1 MKHRPFLLSLILF
14 CWMHRIVAQQ
24 MPNYA
29 LVFPENQVNTLEIAI
44 SKADWDS
51 IQVDMK
57 NKFHTAFGQMGKGMF
72 GPRDGQA
79 MPPDRPQGMPQ
90 GEKMGEGPL
99 RLGNDTEPRY
109 VEAQL
114 SFKGKQWTKVGFRLK
129 GNSSL
134 MSSWGQGIYKFPFRL
149 DFGKYE
155 KNTFWGFTE
164 VSMSPAFHDASLVRE
179 KLASDIF
186 REAGIATAR
195 TAFYKVYINFGE
207 GKKYLGI
214 YTMVEVID
222 DTMIKTQFGS
232 DSGNI
237 YKPESNFQRF
247 VERQFEKKNHKKQ
260 HNWNDVQAFIKALN
274 DSTRLQQ
281 PALWRANLEKTFD
294 VNYFLKWLAVNTAM
308 SNWDTYGAMAH
319 NFYLYN
325 APQRGFVWIPWDNN
339 EAMSDNSMPPPF
351 MAQNNPTR
359 QGEPPQGLQPSA
371 DQTHN
376 SPRMNEGTM
385 PPRQGGGPMMGR
397 SLALDLKN
405 VPSQFVLITY
415 LIADPVYGE
424 TYKRAVAQFR
434 KQTWQVKALQQRIT
448 TMEQL
453 LKPWVMGDE
462 QETPPYS
469 HLSKP
474 SDFATGIQALKD
486 AIEKRA
492 KLIDSFLLQEH
503 AK

>member
-1 MKHRPFLLSLILF
+1 MIKYPCLLCCILCL
-14 CWMHRIVAQQ
+14 CWTNSIFAQQ
-24 MPNYA
+24 SPNYA
-29 LVFPENQVNTLEIAI
+29 LVFPENQVNTLEITI
-44 SKADWDS
+44 TKADWDS
-51 IQVDMK
+51 IAVDMK

-72 GPRDGQA
+72 GPRNGQA
-79 MPPDRPQGMPQ
+79 MPHDRPQGMPQ

-99 RLGNDTEPRY
+99 HLGNDTDPRY
-109 VEAQL
+109 VQATL
-114 SFKGKQWTKVGFRLK
+114 SFKGKQWQKVGFRLK

-134 MSSWGQGIYKFPFRL
+134 MSSWGQGVYKFPFRL

-164 VSMSPAFHDASLVRE
+164 LSMSPAFHDNSLVRE

-186 REAGIATAR
+186 REAGIASAK
-195 TAFYKVYINFGE
+195 TAFYQVYIDFGE
-207 GKKYLGI
+207 GKKYVGI

-237 YKPESNFQRF
+237 YKPESTFQRF
-247 VERQFEKKNHKKQ
+247 VAKQFEKKNHKKQ
-260 HNWNDVQAFIKALN
+260 GDWSDVQAFVTALN
-274 DSTRLQQ
+274 DSSRLQQ
-281 PALWRANLEKTFD
+281 PALWRAKLEKTFD
-294 VNYFLKWLAVNTAM
+294 VPYFLKWLAVNTAM

-325 APQRGFVWIPWDNN
+325 APQRGLVWIPWDYN
-339 EAMSDNSMPPPF
+339 EAMSDNTPPPLMANNQAMPPMPAGF
-351 MAQNNPTR
+351 A
-359 QGEPPQGLQPSA
+359 PPSGNFP
-371 DQTHN
+371 
-376 SPRMNEGTM
+376 
-385 PPRQGGGPMMGR
+385 GPKGMMMGR
-397 SLALDLKN
+397 GLSLDLKN
-405 VPSQFVLITY
+405 VPDQFILIKY
-415 LIADPVYGE
+415 VVADPVYWAA
-424 TYKRAVAQFR
+424 YKEAVVQFR

-448 TMEQL
+448 AMEQL
-453 LKPWVMGDE
+453 LKPFVMGTV

-474 SDFATGIQALKD
+474 SDFTTGIQALKE

-492 KLIDSFLLQEH
+492 KLMDDFLVQEQ